1 MMTSA
6 QQLGRTHRKHALPH
20 DDGGSHYG
28 ASAQPPDPAA
38 GRRRRSRVG
47 TGAIW
52 GGGGRPMARLGR
64 RQEQQNNPSCCCG
77 HDDDIVWGQFM
88 RPSMQPAAPQPWALG
103 PAIDHSRGACLSIL
117 SIPPEYI
124 YTRAL

>member
-6 QQLGRTHRKHALPH
+6 QQLGRTHRKYAWPH

-28 ASAQPPDPAA
+28 APPQPPDPAA

-52 GGGGRPMARLGR
+52 GGGGAVARLGR
-64 RQEQQNNPSCCCG
+64 WQEQQNNP
-77 HDDDIVWGQFM
+77 
-88 RPSMQPAAPQPWALG
+88 RPAVGM
-103 PAIDHSRGACLSIL
+103 
-117 SIPPEYI
+117 
-124 YTRAL
+124 TTT